1 MFWGALSDRI
11 GRKPVVFV
19 GCAGTIIS
27 LLLVGFAPNFWTA
40 LAGRIV
46 GGALNGN
53 IGARCPA
60 YASYETSRLTSL
72 RSHPDHGGR
81 VGQKPRA

>member
-11 GRKPVVFV
+11 GRKPVVFI

-27 LLLVGFAPNFWTA
+27 LLLVGFASNFWTA
-40 LAGRIV
+40 LAGRVI

-53 IGARCPA
+53 IGMQ
-60 YASYETSRLTSL
+60 LL
-72 RSHPDHGGR
+72 
-81 VGQKPRA
+81 KPRIIRDVKTDAAQE

>member
-19 GCAGTIIS
+19 GCVGTITS
-27 LLLVGFAPNFWTA
+27 LLLVGFATNFWMA
-40 LAGRIV
+40 LAGRII

-53 IGARCPA
+53 IGMNVLVPWKPPN
-60 YASYETSRLTSL
+60 TLIDIV
-72 RSHPDHGGR
+72 RSDSNHGGR
-81 VGQKPRA
+81 AG

>member
-11 GRKPVVFV
+11 GRKPVVFI
-19 GCAGTIIS
+19 GCAGTITS
-27 LLLVGFAPNFWTA
+27 LLLVGFATNFWIA

-53 IGARCPA
+53 IGIHVPVLRMLCGI
-60 YASYETSRLTSL
+60 LTNIN
-72 RSHPDHGGR
+72 
-81 VGQKPRA
+81 QE